1 MDTFIQGHIQ
11 LKNKNMQNV
20 EINAFLL
27 NFFINIYINSEHLFT
42 TN

>member
-1 MDTFIQGHIQ
+1 MDTFIHQGHIQ

-27 NFFINIYINSEHLFT
+27 NFLINIYI
-42 TN
+42 

>member
-1 MDTFIQGHIQ
+1 
-11 LKNKNMQNV
+11 MQNV

-27 NFFINIYINSEHLFT
+27 NFFINIYIYIYIYNNVNNEHLFT